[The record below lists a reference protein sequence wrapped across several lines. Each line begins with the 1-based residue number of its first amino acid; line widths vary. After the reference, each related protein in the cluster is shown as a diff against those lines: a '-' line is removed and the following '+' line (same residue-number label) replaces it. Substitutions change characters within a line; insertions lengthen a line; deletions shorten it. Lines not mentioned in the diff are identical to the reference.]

1 MDKISMEKV
10 LEKMLSLIR
19 KNPGIRPSELNRRL
33 NLAHSWNL
41 RSSLIKKGLII
52 RKKNGN
58 AVRYYPKR

>member
-1 MDKISMEKV
+1 MEKV